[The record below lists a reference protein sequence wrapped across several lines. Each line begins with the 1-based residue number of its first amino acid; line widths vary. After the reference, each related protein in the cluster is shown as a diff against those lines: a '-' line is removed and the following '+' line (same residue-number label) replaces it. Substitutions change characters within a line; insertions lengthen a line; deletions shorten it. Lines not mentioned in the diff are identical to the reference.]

1 MDKNGF
7 RFILGFFLKPAY
19 VTEYFVQ
26 ILHRNTLD
34 LSSAAKFHKALGCI
48 LRNFSF
54 FVIYCAVINRTDAPL
69 RQIKHFTLACKFYL
83 HFEKVLEY
91 AFF

>member
-34 LSSAAKFHKALGCI
+34 LSSAAKFHKALGCT

-54 FVIYCAVINRTDAPL
+54 FCDLLCSHKSHRRFPPADKTLYPRL
-69 RQIKHFTLACKFYL
+69 QILLTFWESA
-83 HFEKVLEY
+83 
-91 AFF
+91 